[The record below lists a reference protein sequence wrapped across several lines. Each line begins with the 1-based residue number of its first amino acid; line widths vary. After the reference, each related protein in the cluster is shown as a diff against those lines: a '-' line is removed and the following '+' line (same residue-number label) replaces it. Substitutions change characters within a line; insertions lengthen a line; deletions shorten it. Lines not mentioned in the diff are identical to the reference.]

1 MGRPSMYP
9 PELRERA
16 VRMVQESGRPIR
28 RVAADLGIHHEA
40 VRERDRAR
48 RRRRRVGQ
56 NQWDGKRVATG
67 WQQGGNTPPCTTCK
81 ELGGETGEIGFSW
94 ALSTTNRNQPQ
105 TPRRPRMKG
114 SAVRVRS
121 SASSTSRV
129 TQAGCYGPRFG

>member
-48 RRRRRVGQ
+48 RRRRRAGQ
-56 NQWDGKRVATG
+56 NQWDGKRVATHHPA
-67 WQQGGNTPPCTTCK
+67 PP
-81 ELGGETGEIGFSW
+81 
-94 ALSTTNRNQPQ
+94 ARH
-105 TPRRPRMKG
+105 
-114 SAVRVRS
+114 
-121 SASSTSRV
+121 
-129 TQAGCYGPRFG
+129 

>member
-56 NQWDGKRVATG
+56 NQWDGKRVARG
-67 WQQGGNTPPCTTCK
+67 WQHTTLHQLQRATGRNGRNRLL
-81 ELGGETGEIGFSW
+81 LGS
-94 ALSTTNRNQPQ
+94 
-105 TPRRPRMKG
+105 
-114 SAVRVRS
+114 
-121 SASSTSRV
+121 
-129 TQAGCYGPRFG
+129 